1 VGRGEGRVGEVV
13 EAGEEERG
21 RDLRSLGLDFK

>member
-1 VGRGEGRVGEVV
+1 VGEVV